1 MSDKTLSEQSE
12 DLTGHNGASRRVG
25 QDDTA
30 AEMITVNKSMAMLY
44 AKLARVM
51 GRLNPIV
58 PDGVNAYFKYPYQ
71 TAGAIANA
79 VRVELA
85 AENVAFLI
93 NMVSV
98 DQSQKGKTKAVF
110 HFTFACGDTG
120 ATLTRRFEGEA
131 EDGQD
136 KGINKV
142 ATAATK
148 YFLIK
153 TFLISP
159 ADEVD
164 PDMSGGDAPKERP
177 AKPGNSK
184 SKPTSNAKSKTPAP
198 PPPVET
204 PDEST
209 VKYDLTSVVK
219 SAAFMYDHP
228 DHAANSI
235 AKMVEVGEIEPG
247 FSTNAAIAKVMLH
260 RAESQPYAMPVQK
273 VCEALTVAMEA
284 EGSAVP
290 IASVSQWVSSGK
302 TIAQAWDAVKT
313 YHENNGLKPAKAK
326 KQAAQAETD
335 TPF

>member
-1 MSDKTLSEQSE
+1 MSETIITTEQARKA
-12 DLTGHNGASRRVG
+12 LGNGGSRHAL
-25 QDDTA
+25 QDEPL
-30 AEMITVNKSMAMLY
+30 EMIAVNKGMAILY

-51 GRLNPIV
+51 GRLNPIL
-58 PDGVNAYFKYPYQ
+58 PDGMNTYFKYPYQ

-164 PDMSGGDAPKERP
+164 TDASGSDAPKDRP

-184 SKPTSNAKSKTPAP
+184 PKPASGAKSKPASP
-198 PPPVET
+198 AAPKEEAPKDAVNYNLTEIVERV
-204 PDEST
+204 S
-209 VKYDLTSVVK
+209 
-219 SAAFMYDHP
+219 FMYDHP
-228 DHAANSI
+228 AHAANSVNAMI
-235 AKMVEVGEIEPG
+235 DTDEIEPT
-247 FSTNAAIAKVMLH
+247 FSTDAAVWKVFLH
-260 RAESQPYAMPVQK
+260 CALSKPLNFPKPK
-273 VCEALTVAMEA
+273 VLAALTSAMEA
-284 EGSAVP
+284 EGSKVP
-290 IASVSQWVSSGK
+290 VGSVDQWVKSGK
-302 TIAQAWDAVKT
+302 TLEQAWAAVKAFAGMEGT
-313 YHENNGLKPAKAK
+313 P
-326 KQAAQAETD
+326 ETV